1 MGFDRVALLSIEAM
15 EPLAIRDKYS
25 KGAHYFSPSYI
36 PSSTLSGAIASV
48 FFGKRGSRGSIGDL
62 NLWMSHAFPSDKP
75 FELCGPPPLPL
86 STLAKREDGN
96 YLSVALLFASAM
108 EEGPHIL
115 DKMGKLDK
123 KVGEVFISPSGIFR
137 PPRKEV
143 FTQVALSYDSRTHF
157 YIEVD
162 GERYGLL
169 FTQEVI
175 RPGSKFHSLAFLDDS
190 LYEELKGGT
199 EVRIGAFK
207 KKGFGL
213 AEIKLESSMDF
224 DGYRNERMRRLR
236 PDHKFLT
243 VDVVTFSSR
252 DRVLGLGSPIYEK
265 LRISNFKAWLDGKFY
280 IYRGMIGPGSVLV
293 YPRGDLDPEKIIQ
306 IELTPPSD
314 VLRRF
319 HGLDMIFFDNPL
331 HFSSGGDI

>member
-1 MGFDRVALLSIEAM
+1 MGFDRVAILSVEAM

-36 PSSTLSGAIASV
+36 PSSTLSGAIASA
-48 FFGKRGSRGSIGDL
+48 FFRKRGSGGNIEDL

-86 STLAKREDGN
+86 STLARREDGS
-96 YLSVALLFASAM
+96 YISVALLFANAI
-108 EEGPHIL
+108 ERGPHLL

-143 FTQVALSYDSRTHF
+143 FTQVTLSYDSRTHF
-157 YIEVD
+157 YVEVG
-162 GERYGLL
+162 GEKYGLL

-175 RPGSKFHSLAFLDDS
+175 RPGSKFHSLAFLDDP
-190 LYEELKGGT
+190 LYEELKGGA
-199 EVRIGAFK
+199 EVRVGAFK
-207 KKGFGL
+207 RKGFGL
-213 AEIKLESSMDF
+213 VEIKLESSMDF
-224 DGYRNERMRRLR
+224 NGYRNERMRRLS
-236 PDHKFLT
+236 DHEFLT
-243 VDVVTFSSR
+243 VDVVTFSSK
-252 DRVLGLGSPIYEK
+252 DRFLELGSPLYEK
-265 LRISNFKAWLDGKFY
+265 LKVSNFKAWLDGKFY
-280 IYRGMIGPGSVLV
+280 IYRGVIGPGSVLV
-293 YPRGDLDPEKIIQ
+293 YPRGDLDPERIIQ
-306 IELTPPSD
+306 IELTPPPD

-319 HGLDMIFFDNPL
+319 HGLDMIFFDNPI